1 MKTKCKSMIAY
12 ARPWGN
18 SFLPM
23 VGSEVISNEITAKY
37 VLGRL
42 LQAKRHQLPIVRVEL
57 GRRYT

>member
-1 MKTKCKSMIAY
+1 MKTKFESVLAY

-23 VGSEVISNEITAKY
+23 IGSKVIADKFTAKY

-42 LQAKRHQLPIVRVEL
+42 LQAKRHQLPIVRIEL
-57 GRRYT
+57 RRMYK